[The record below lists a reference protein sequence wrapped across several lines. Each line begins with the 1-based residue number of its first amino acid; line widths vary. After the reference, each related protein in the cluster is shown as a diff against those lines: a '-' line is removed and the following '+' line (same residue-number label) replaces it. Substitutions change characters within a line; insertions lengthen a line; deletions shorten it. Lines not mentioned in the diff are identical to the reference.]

1 MVTPRG
7 QAVLRRFGVA
17 DEQLAA
23 IRFEVSFP
31 GEATAVSGDR
41 AEATH
46 DPRSSILIGQHTL
59 AGLIPC
65 RLPATQEHAILG
77 MSLKTIE
84 PRQVRPKPPRQ
95 RAA

>member
-23 IRFEVSFP
+23 IRFEVSFA

-46 DPRSSILIGQHTL
+46 DPHS
-59 AGLIPC
+59 
-65 RLPATQEHAILG
+65 
-77 MSLKTIE
+77 
-84 PRQVRPKPPRQ
+84 
-95 RAA
+95 